1 MDKAISTIQYPTNTQ
16 LLGLSP
22 KNTKGESVMAIIAI
36 NVRNQLRGNIKA
48 IALGDVVSKVE
59 VETAA
64 GNVTSVITKR
74 SIKELKLEIGS
85 ELLALVKATDVSI
98 AKLN

>member
-1 MDKAISTIQYPTNTQ
+1 MNKAINTVQYPTNTH

-22 KNTKGESVMAIIAI
+22 SNLQGESIMALIAV

-48 IALGDVVSKVE
+48 IVWGDVVSEIE
-59 VETAA
+59 VETSA
-64 GNVTSVITKR
+64 GIVTSVITTR

-85 ELLALVKATDVSI
+85 EVLALVKATDVSI
-98 AKLN
+98 AKLS

>member
-1 MDKAISTIQYPTNTQ
+1 MNKAIYAIQYPTNTQ

-22 KNTKGESVMAIIAI
+22 SNIKGETVMALIAV
-36 NVRNQLRGNIKA
+36 NVRNQLRGIIKTVVW
-48 IALGDVVSKVE
+48 GDVVSEIE
-59 VETAA
+59 VETSA
-64 GNVTSVITKR
+64 GIVTSVITTR

-85 ELLALVKATDVSI
+85 EVLALIKATDVSI

>member
-1 MDKAISTIQYPTNTQ
+1 MNKAISAIQYPSNTN

-22 KNTKGESVMAIIAI
+22 SNIKGESVMALIAV

-48 IALGDVVSKVE
+48 IVWGDVVSE
-59 VETAA
+59 IEIETSA
-64 GNVTSVITKR
+64 GIITSVITTR

-85 ELLALVKATDVSI
+85 EVLALIKATDVSV